1 MWKATG
7 WTGDSSKAFLHTS
20 LTVVLQISLASA
32 KAYSVILYM
41 LTETYRYVDVSCSS
55 GGHLHYIC
63 VCVCCVCMDL
73 VSAVRCFML
82 VQMSRP
88 KDL

>member
-7 WTGDSSKAFLHTS
+7 WKGSSSKAFLHTS
-20 LTVVLQISLASA
+20 LNVVLQISLASA

-63 VCVCCVCMDL
+63 VCVLCVYGFSLCCEVL
-73 VSAVRCFML
+73 YFIML
-82 VQMSRP
+82 VQM
-88 KDL
+88 